1 MNDEDITIKN
11 VDKYIIKAFKKYDSK
26 GLFVDTLFWGHIVRL
41 KTEQERARIV
51 GIIKKRINC
60 EIKNSPCFVCEE
72 LKDLRYEI
80 ESKK

>member
-1 MNDEDITIKN
+1 MNGKELIELNIKKENEKIKQSYNYGIDDERER
-11 VDKYIIKAFKKYDSK
+11 II
-26 GLFVDTLFWGHIVRL
+26 
-41 KTEQERARIV
+41 
-51 GIIKKRINC
+51 GIIKKRIKNC